1 MPVSG
6 RCADTML
13 VIKTEVET
21 ATLQYRQGIVTDPR
35 YIVIG
40 PGLLVTVCWRV
51 NQHHQSLGPI
61 E

>member
-1 MPVSG
+1 
-6 RCADTML
+6 ML

-51 NQHHQSLGPI
+51 DQHHQSLGPI